1 MVRTAVSGK
10 TDYLVVGDTSDIP
23 DRKKLVKAA
32 EIIEKG
38 GKLQKIT
45 EAEYVAMIE
54 KSPCFMRV
62 KRDAETNVSA
72 LLTKWYLESRCQL
85 SFNSAFNAFCR
96 TAEKLMPS
104 RSDIVFSQAGIVS
117 VFLTALLS

>member
-1 MVRTAVSGK
+1 
-10 TDYLVVGDTSDIP
+10 
-23 DRKKLVKAA
+23 
-32 EIIEKG
+32 
-38 GKLQKIT
+38 
-45 EAEYVAMIE
+45 
-54 KSPCFMRV
+54 MRV

-72 LLTKWYLESRCQL
+72 LLTKWYLESRSQL